1 MPSHTTKPNGPSA
14 TWPGQ
19 RLGLP
24 QHGSRSVA
32 RPGRRVAAIVIDFGL
47 SALVSAAFYNYS
59 GLASTLIFAITQI
72 VFITLVAGGIGH
84 LILGLRVVPLKG
96 GWIGWWRPAVRTLL
110 LCLFIPAFIWDQ
122 DQRGLHD
129 RLSGTVLVRI

>member
-1 MPSHTTKPNGPSA
+1 
-14 TWPGQ
+14 
-19 RLGLP
+19 
-24 QHGSRSVA
+24 
-32 RPGRRVAAIVIDFGL
+32 
-47 SALVSAAFYNYS
+47 VSAAFYNYS